1 MTPSTRPAGAA
12 ATSLASGP
20 GPSVTIAWGWG
31 ISLLL
36 VAAAARVSLATLHAV
51 DNGWALLTTPWF
63 LLTFL
68 AQDVELAFAFAA
80 LVAGIDL
87 VGRTSP
93 FLRWKIDLVPMALY
107 MALSFWIVLNI
118 PVARFFST
126 PLTYSLLHATGSAL
140 QDSIA
145 GYLSVTNVGLPI
157 LIWVGGRTF
166 AFQIR
171 PKLRPSR
178 RWIYASTAALLVLL
192 AWYPFASSRVDT
204 LGLHRNAVIA
214 LLETTL
220 AHGRPHAVAARPTLT
235 SAACAPVHEQHAR
248 AAAQATPGSAS
259 SLPADGRDL
268 VGLARGRSIVWV
280 ILESTRARALSA
292 YGGSPEIMPNVEA
305 LARQALVFENA
316 YTAYPES
323 IKGLFSVLCSRE
335 PAPRS
340 EASDYAVGRVPC
352 RSIADQMASAGY
364 SSGLFHSGWFA
375 YLGMRAVVEGR
386 GFDAL
391 HDAATITSPFRTSF
405 GVDDQATADRMLQ
418 WVDTLAKDQ
427 PFFALFMPIAGHHPY
442 HAPGGGPRPFPDR
455 EDKDAYT
462 NDLHVADAAF
472 GRLRDGLR
480 ARGRDQGTFYV
491 VFGDHGEAF
500 REHPGNVAHALFL
513 YEENVRVP
521 LFVAVPGVLTSS
533 RRIPGMASLIDVA
546 PTTLA
551 LAGIPI
557 PRQYEGR
564 SLLDQPARVVRFATE
579 QAVRRVGLRDGRWKF
594 IWDEDSRRAQLFD
607 LEADP
612 EEERDL
618 APDKADLVERYRD
631 CVAD

>member
-1 MTPSTRPAGAA
+1 MTT
-12 ATSLASGP
+12 
-20 GPSVTIAWGWG
+20 AWGWG
-31 ISLLL
+31 ISLFL
-36 VAAAARVSLATLHAV
+36 VAMGARVSLAVLHAL
-51 DNGWALLTTPWF
+51 DNGWALLATPWF

-68 AQDVELAFAFAA
+68 VEDVELAFAFAA
-80 LVAGIDL
+80 LAAGLDQI
-87 VGRTSP
+87 GRSAPSQARRCDRVTLAL
-93 FLRWKIDLVPMALY
+93 FMALT
-107 MALSFWIVLNI
+107 FWIVLNI

-140 QDSIA
+140 EDSIA
-145 GYLSVTNVGLPI
+145 GYLSVSNVGLPI
-157 LIWVGGRTF
+157 LIWIGGRTF

-171 PKLRPSR
+171 PLLRPSR
-178 RWIYASTAALLVLL
+178 RWVYGSTAALIVVL
-192 AWYPFASSRVDT
+192 ACYPFASRRVDT
-204 LGLHRNAVIA
+204 LGLHRNAVFA

-220 AHGRPHAVAARPTLT
+220 ARWRPNAATARPTLT
-235 SAACAPVHEQHAR
+235 SAACAPVNGPPGTR
-248 AAAQATPGSAS
+248 ATQGTTTDAS
-259 SLPADGRDL
+259 SLPTGVHDL
-268 VGLARGRSIVWV
+268 VGLARRRSVIWV
-280 ILESTRARALSA
+280 ILESTRARVLSA
-292 YGGSPEIMPNVEA
+292 YGGSPEVMPHIEA
-305 LARQALVFENA
+305 LASQALIFENA
-316 YTAYPES
+316 YTVYPES

-335 PAPRS
+335 PGVAS

-352 RSIADQMASAGY
+352 RPIANQMADAGY
-364 SSGLFHSGWFA
+364 RTGLFHSGWFA

-386 GFDAL
+386 GFDTL

-405 GVDDQATADRMLQ
+405 GVDDNATADRMLQ

-442 HAPGGGPRPFPDR
+442 HAPGGSPRPFPDR
-455 EDKDAYT
+455 EDADAYA

-472 GRLRDGLR
+472 GRLREGLR
-480 ARGRDQGTFYV
+480 ARGRDEGTVYV

-521 LFVAVPGVLTSS
+521 LLVAVPGVLTSN
-533 RRIPGMASLIDVA
+533 RRIAGMASLIDVA

-551 LAGIPI
+551 LAGIRI

-564 SLLDQPARVVRFATE
+564 SLLDQPAKVARFATE

-607 LEADP
+607 LETDP
-612 EEERDL
+612 TELQNL
-618 APDKADLVERYRD
+618 ASAEPHLVERYRA
-631 CVAD
+631 CVTP